1 MAKAHSRVCLVGEDL
16 DWTGGMSILCP
27 INLYT
32 EITINS
38 NNSNNIIIKS
48 MNKTKYILL
57 NQLNNYNYNAD
68 FFDYI
73 IAGLKTFSNFY
84 LVSYVGINIEIESN
98 IPIKSGLSSS
108 AALFIALFKELGR
121 FYNIKISIDEL
132 CQLGRMTE
140 VNELK
145 AVVGT
150 MDFYAC
156 AVDKIILF
164 NEQEMKIKKYNYS
177 FDKNKI
183 VLIYSG
189 VSSSTKTVNKGKKTR
204 FEIKEKNFMNYVKY
218 GNELVKRLDHQ
229 LSINAEISEI
239 GETVFKAHDIMK
251 KYLKNSNEIIDKIV
265 DICKKNGAYGA
276 KLTGC
281 GEGGY
286 VFCVISLK
294 KLKRL
299 CKNLEEE
306 NLYYSVI

>member
-98 IPIKSGLSSS
+98 IPIKFGLSSS

-204 FEIKEKNFMNYVKY
+204 FEMKEKNFMNYVKY

>member
-73 IAGLKTFSNFY
+73 IAGLKTFFNFY

-204 FEIKEKNFMNYVKY
+204 FEMKEKKFMNYVKY

>member
-204 FEIKEKNFMNYVKY
+204 FEMKEKNFMNYVKY
-218 GNELVKRLDHQ
+218 GNELVKILDHQ

>member
-98 IPIKSGLSSS
+98 IPIKYGLSSS

-204 FEIKEKNFMNYVKY
+204 FEMKEKNFMNYVKY

>member
-204 FEIKEKNFMNYVKY
+204 FEMKEKNFMNYVKY

>member
-1 MAKAHSRVCLVGEDL
+1 
-16 DWTGGMSILCP
+16 MSILCP

-73 IAGLKTFSNFY
+73 IAGLKTFFNFY

-204 FEIKEKNFMNYVKY
+204 FEMKEKNFMNYVKY

>member
-1 MAKAHSRVCLVGEDL
+1 MAKAHLRVCLVGEDL

-204 FEIKEKNFMNYVKY
+204 FEMKEKNFMNYVKY

>member
-84 LVSYVGINIEIESN
+84 LVSYVGTNIEIESN

-204 FEIKEKNFMNYVKY
+204 FEMKEKNFMNYVKY